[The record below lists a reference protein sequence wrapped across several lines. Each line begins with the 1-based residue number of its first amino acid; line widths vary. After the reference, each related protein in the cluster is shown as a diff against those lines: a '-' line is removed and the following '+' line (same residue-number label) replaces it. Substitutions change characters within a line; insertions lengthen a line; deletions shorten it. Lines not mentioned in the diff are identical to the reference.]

1 MTEPLD
7 QFAAFIETTHI
18 EDIPNKVKIRARYI
32 LLDCIA
38 AIIGGIAEPEIQQL
52 LKNNTALG
60 LGGGGAGRLAKI
72 LGTNLHCDNMTAALI
87 NGTAGTVLEMD
98 EGSQFARGHPG
109 MHVLPAL
116 LAAIHNNPN
125 PTSITVTGSQF
136 LRAFIIG
143 YDVAARM
150 GIGTSLRPSMHP
162 HGTWGVIG
170 GAASIAALWGLNA
183 NNIKTYLNIASSLS
197 LATSR
202 KTMLEGGTVRN
213 AYTGVSNQMA
223 HIAYTLFQSGFS
235 GEADGINSVFGSVVS
250 TGFDA
255 DKACE
260 GLGQRYEMKRN
271 YFKLYACC
279 RYNHAALDALWIMI
293 GRHEVLRDISQISSV
308 EVRSYFL
315 AAELNEQSP
324 KNVLSGK
331 FSVPFAIATTLVN
344 RSSEIASF
352 TKEAINNPQISKL
365 ARKVTVIEDSAM
377 SAKLPDLRP
386 ANVTITLVNGE
397 QLTASVETNRG
408 DWQDPY
414 TPEQLFDKY
423 LSLTMRIWTFKQAKS
438 VYDQILLLDEQ
449 IVSGTSFSNNLPNND
464 QKKQHKSG
472 LVFSTI

>member
-7 QFAAFIETTHI
+7 QFAAFIETTRI
-18 EDIPNKVKIRARYI
+18 EDIPNKVKIRARHI
-32 LLDCIA
+32 LVDCIA

-116 LAAIHNNPN
+116 LAAVHNNPN

-260 GLGQRYEMKRN
+260 GLGQRYEMTRN

-279 RYNHAALDALWIMI
+279 RQA
-293 GRHEVLRDISQISSV
+293 RDNQ
-308 EVRSYFL
+308 
-315 AAELNEQSP
+315 
-324 KNVLSGK
+324 
-331 FSVPFAIATTLVN
+331 
-344 RSSEIASF
+344 
-352 TKEAINNPQISKL
+352 
-365 ARKVTVIEDSAM
+365 
-377 SAKLPDLRP
+377 
-386 ANVTITLVNGE
+386 
-397 QLTASVETNRG
+397 
-408 DWQDPY
+408 
-414 TPEQLFDKY
+414 
-423 LSLTMRIWTFKQAKS
+423 
-438 VYDQILLLDEQ
+438 
-449 IVSGTSFSNNLPNND
+449 
-464 QKKQHKSG
+464 
-472 LVFSTI
+472 

>member
-7 QFAAFIETTHI
+7 QFAAFIETTRI
-18 EDIPNKVKIRARYI
+18 EDIPNKVKIRARHI
-32 LLDCIA
+32 LVDCIA

-60 LGGGGAGRLAKI
+60 LGGGGTGRLAKI

-116 LAAIHNNPN
+116 LAAVHNNPN

-162 HGTWGVIG
+162 HGTWCVIG

-223 HIAYTLFQSGFS
+223 HIAYTLFQTGFS

-260 GLGQRYEMKRN
+260 GLGQRYEMTRN

-414 TPEQLFDKY
+414 TP
-423 LSLTMRIWTFKQAKS
+423 
-438 VYDQILLLDEQ
+438 
-449 IVSGTSFSNNLPNND
+449 
-464 QKKQHKSG
+464 
-472 LVFSTI
+472 

>member
-7 QFAAFIETTHI
+7 QFASFIETTRI
-18 EDIPNKVKIRARYI
+18 EDIPNKVKIRARHI
-32 LLDCIA
+32 LVDCIA

-60 LGGGGAGRLAKI
+60 LCGGGAGRLAKI

-116 LAAIHNNPN
+116 LAAVHNNPN
-125 PTSITVTGSQF
+125 PASITVTGSQF

-250 TGFDA
+250 NGFDV

-260 GLGQRYEMKRN
+260 GLGQRYEMTRN

-423 LSLTMRIWTFKQAKS
+423 LSLTMRIWTFEQAKS
-438 VYDQILLLDEQ
+438 VYDQILLLDQQ
-449 IVSGTSFSNNLPNND
+449 IVSGASVSNNLPNKD
-464 QKKQHKSG
+464 QDKQHKSG

>member
-7 QFAAFIETTHI
+7 QFAAFIETTRI
-18 EDIPNKVKIRARYI
+18 EDIPNKVKIRARHI
-32 LLDCIA
+32 LVDCIA

-60 LGGGGAGRLAKI
+60 LGGGGTGRLAKI

-116 LAAIHNNPN
+116 LAAVHNNPN

-260 GLGQRYEMKRN
+260 GLGQRYEMTRN

-423 LSLTMRIWTFKQAKS
+423 LSLTMRIWTFEQAKS
-438 VYDQILLLDEQ
+438 VYDQVLLLDEQ
-449 IVSGTSFSNNLPNND
+449 IVSGASFSNNLPNND
-464 QKKQHKSG
+464 QDKQHKSG